1 MEYDQNKV
9 DEMVLALLYLNSSR
23 TQYGT
28 RAWKGMNL
36 AVLDR
41 LFKKGYISD
50 PKAKTLSLD
59 LTEAGAR
66 LSKDLFLKFF
76 DAKE

>member
-9 DEMVLALLYLNSSR
+9 DEIVLALLYLSSSR

-36 AVLDR
+36 VVLDR

-66 LSKDLFLKFF
+66 LSKDLFLKYFEV
-76 DAKE
+76 KE

>member
-1 MEYDQNKV
+1 MKYDQDKV
-9 DEMVLALLYLNSSR
+9 DEMLLALLYLNSTR

-28 RAWKGMNL
+28 RAWKGLNL
-36 AVLDR
+36 EVLER
-41 LFKKGYISD
+41 LFKKGYIGD